1 MGNEERSKQQDEQD
15 EWAWLERFAE
25 ALGEGAPGRAE
36 IGAMLRLSR
45 DVAHRV
51 ERKMAPLAA
60 FVAGLHVGR
69 RAAEGVSGEVA
80 LMEVTETAARL
91 VPPEDQD

>member
-1 MGNEERSKQQDEQD
+1 MDDD
-15 EWAWLERFAE
+15 EWRWLDRLAE
-25 ALGEGAPGRAE
+25 ALGERPVGRQE

-60 FVAGLHVGR
+60 YLAGVHVGR
-69 RAAEGVSGEVA
+69 RIAEGAGAEEALREALDAADGLIPEGEA
-80 LMEVTETAARL
+80 
-91 VPPEDQD
+91 